1 MTIVDNV
8 AFWEGVSGGL
18 GFMLNVGDLLVEGN
32 YTQIVYYNS
41 SIPNSSPGR
50 QIVLVSFEPDGNIVL
65 SYALPIIQNGSVAA
79 SISKTITTNLT
90 LNELEYVNN
99 CIAKDLNPQLTFI
112 GNFSYLVLCP
122 NSTSMFSFNVYTNT
136 TVGYTLNSSV

>member
-1 MTIVDNV
+1 
-8 AFWEGVSGGL
+8 
-18 GFMLNVGDLLVEGN
+18 MLNVGDLLVEGN

-41 SIPNSSPGR
+41 SIPSSSAGR
-50 QIVLVSFEPDGNIVL
+50 QVVLVSFEPDGNIVL

-90 LNELEYVNN
+90 SNELEYVNN
-99 CIAKDLNPQLTFI
+99 CISEDLNPQLTFI

-136 TVGYTLNSSV
+136 TVDYTLNNSVSIAISNPLLLLPG